1 MGKKIYIILFLSV
14 CFFTKAQQVTLVAGF
29 GGCGSNDGGGTMSW
43 AASIRGPWGLCTDP
57 TGTIMYLADSFNHRI
72 RKIDLT
78 SGLVTTIAG
87 STEGYT
93 DGVGTAAKFA
103 LPRDVCM
110 DSNGNLFVTDNSNHK
125 IRKIDLSTNT
135 VTTFAGST
143 QGYINSSGT
152 NAKFNDP
159 VAICIDSNNNLYVSE
174 WQGNKI
180 RKITPTGQVTNLA
193 GSGVAGFA
201 DGVGTN
207 AKFYSPEGLC
217 VDAQNNIYVADHT
230 NFKVRKIT
238 PNGTVTTI
246 AGTGEYGYL
255 DGSVTTAMFGAIVG
269 ICMDTANNLYVAD
282 QFSHLIRKIDLTTNM
297 VSTFLDTNTYT
308 PSPKG
313 MCFKDNTIYFTG
325 FSNCKVFKITD
336 VLSNDRF
343 NENDFYLFPNPNNG
357 SFRINNLQSGSIEIY
372 DILGQLVFTKSKL
385 QNGTEIETGLKKG
398 VYLVKIINEDS
409 ETTTKKIVVE

>member
-1 MGKKIYIILFLSV
+1 MGKLFFFITV
-14 CFFTKAQQVTLVAGF
+14 FFTTALTFSQQVTTVAGY
-29 GGCGSNDGGGTMSW
+29 GGGAFLDGPWWQAYFS
-43 AASIRGPWGLCTDP
+43 GPWGLCTDP
-57 TGTIMYLADSFNHRI
+57 TGTIIYVADSFNHRI

-87 STEGYT
+87 STEGYA

-125 IRKIDLSTNT
+125 IRKIDLSTNS

-143 QGYINSSGT
+143 QGYTNGSGT

-207 AKFYSPEGLC
+207 AKFYAPQGLC
-217 VDAQNNIYVADHT
+217 VDNQNNIYVSDT
-230 NFKVRKIT
+230 VNFRVRKIT
-238 PNGTVTTI
+238 PSGTVTTI

-255 DGSVTTAMFGAIVG
+255 DGAVATAMLGNIKG

-282 QFSHLIRKIDLTTNM
+282 EFSHLIRKIDLTTNM
-297 VSTFLDTNTYT
+297 VSTFLDTITYT
-308 PSPKG
+308 SNPKG
-313 MCFKDNTIYFTG
+313 ICLKDNTIYFTG

-343 NENDFYLFPNPNNG
+343 NKSDFYLFPNPNNG
-357 SFRINNLQSGSIEIY
+357 SFNINRLQSGSIEIY
-372 DILGQLVFTKSKL
+372 DILGKLVFTKKEVNAAN
-385 QNGTEIETGLKKG
+385 QIVTELKKG
-398 VYLVKIINEDS
+398 ICLVKITNEDGK
-409 ETTTKKIVVE
+409 TVTQKIVVE